1 MGHQHDHH
9 RGGDG
14 VSVLDEPTIW
24 IGIIVG
30 SSFIGLGLV
39 ALICILNWRQYRQVE
54 RPIKDKLW
62 SEIIKK

>member
-1 MGHQHDHH
+1 M
-9 RGGDG
+9 
-14 VSVLDEPTIW
+14 SVLDEPTIW

-39 ALICILNWRQYRQVE
+39 ALICMLNWRQYRQVE